1 MNIEWTKAILIL
13 RQCAEAPQAQVSGEK
28 GSCAEVVVKRTEV
41 RVRGVFKDEFSLGP
55 LSCLPCHNCSTGLK
69 CVHSLFNLIPN
80 KQLALKGMKS
90 YFCQRLSSSAT
101 RENPSAEWSSIGG
114 IEEEE
119 EKEEG
124 EKGRAKRWKEQESNS
139 IQQHLIPQT
148 LQLCE
153 TTRYLWR

>member
-13 RQCAEAPQAQVSGEK
+13 RQCAEAPQAQVTGEK
-28 GSCAEVVVKRTEV
+28 GSCAEVVVESTEV
-41 RVRGVFKDEFSLGP
+41 RVRGVFKDELSLGP
-55 LSCLPCHNCSTGLK
+55 LSCLPCHNSSTSLN

-90 YFCQRLSSSAT
+90 YFCQKLSSSAT
-101 RENPSAEWSSIGG
+101 RENLSAEWSNIGG
-114 IEEEE
+114 KEEEE
-119 EKEEG
+119 EMEEG
-124 EKGRAKRWKEQESNS
+124 EKARAKRWKEQESCS

-153 TTRYLWR
+153 TTRRLWR